1 MLPSTSDNE
10 QQVPKDALDFLG
22 EVVSNGTEAEKA
34 DVSQLLAE
42 RLREPSIS
50 VKLKVLRVV
59 MVLAS
64 KGGPGF
70 AGHLRTKAL
79 PEMQAHTEF
88 EAPPDPTGMVWAG
101 AASLAALPSF
111 RGAAGSRTP
120 FFTRAEYDE
129 HGPAGVHRKCF

>member
-64 KGGPGF
+64 KGGAGF

-88 EAPPDPTGMVWAG
+88 EAPPDPKHGEKPKLMIRAAAVKCIRTVEELSSCEG
-101 AASLAALPSF
+101 ASP
-111 RGAAGSRTP
+111 
-120 FFTRAEYDE
+120 RAM
-129 HGPAGVHRKCF
+129 RLR